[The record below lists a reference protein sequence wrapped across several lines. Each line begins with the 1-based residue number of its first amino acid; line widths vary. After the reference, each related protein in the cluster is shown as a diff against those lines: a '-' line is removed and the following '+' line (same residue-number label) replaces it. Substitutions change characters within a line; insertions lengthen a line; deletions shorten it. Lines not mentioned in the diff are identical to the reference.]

1 MDYLNVDVLN
11 LKLNGQANFETIE
24 DAKIR
29 ILNSSILE
37 VLSDL
42 GNKNKSWIKDITLR
56 NNWIRIKKRWYETNI
71 QN

>member
-1 MDYLNVDVLN
+1 
-11 LKLNGQANFETIE
+11 
-24 DAKIR
+24 
-29 ILNSSILE
+29 LE